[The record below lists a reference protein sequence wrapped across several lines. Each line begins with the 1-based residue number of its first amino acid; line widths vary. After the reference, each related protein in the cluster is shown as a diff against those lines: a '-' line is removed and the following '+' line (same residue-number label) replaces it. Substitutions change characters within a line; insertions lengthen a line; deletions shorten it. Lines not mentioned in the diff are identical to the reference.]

1 MALLVSNAFAS
12 GKHGQQVVAS
22 LAEAQL
28 SAKTHAEV
36 NRIKGELLQTVF
48 QRYQLRYQTS
58 PEARK
63 NKGFSKKSFEINDV
77 FWLLDLGSNQ
87 GPTD

>member
-1 MALLVSNAFAS
+1 MAGAPCV
-12 GKHGQQVVAS
+12 
-22 LAEAQL
+22 
-28 SAKTHAEV
+28 
-36 NRIKGELLQTVF
+36 LLQTVF

-63 NKGFSKKSFEINDV
+63 NKGFSKKAFEINDV